1 MSIQTKN
8 ATEQALA
15 EGKLFSVP
23 HTSPSIAAA
32 GTYLVGFLTGS
43 RPVEFLDRYYN
54 STLNSADIALYEVT
68 WSGGTPI
75 PSGNRN
81 FEIGGAAPSIFSAAP
96 TATIVGNP
104 VATVKL
110 LAGAGT
116 GNAQIGLVSESERYI
131 LKKNTRYVLQITN
144 TDVGAGVVTF
154 RYTFRD
160 TEVVL

>member
-1 MSIQTKN
+1 MSIQTKT

-15 EGKLFSVP
+15 DGKLFTIP

-32 GTYLVGFLTGS
+32 GAYLVGFLTGS

-54 STLNSADIALYEVT
+54 ATVNSVDVALYELT

-81 FEIGGAAPSIFSAAP
+81 FEIGGAAPSNFSAAP
-96 TATIVGNP
+96 TATVVGNP

-110 LAGAGT
+110 RAATGT
-116 GNAQIGLVSESERYI
+116 GNSQIALVSESERYI
-131 LKKNTRYVLQITN
+131 LKANTRYVLQITN
-144 TDVGAGVVTF
+144 SDVAAGTVTF

-160 TEVVL
+160 TETVL

>member
-1 MSIQTKN
+1 MSIQTKS

-15 EGKLFSVP
+15 DGKLFSVA
-23 HTSPSIAAA
+23 HTTASIAAA
-32 GTYLVGFLTGS
+32 GTYLVGFLTGA
-43 RPVEFLDRYYN
+43 RAVEFLDRYYN

-81 FEIGGAAPSIFSAAP
+81 FEIGGVASSTFSAAP
-96 TATIVGNP
+96 TATIAGNP

-131 LKKNTRYVLQITN
+131 LKKNTRYVLQVTN